1 MTPEDIQIR
10 LGRIVFWADSARSW
24 AEMAQLWAPMGPLA
38 DRPIADD
45 EYKTRLVRLRGAL
58 AQAAEALRAVEKY
71 KPAVL
76 IDGGDD
82 GWDL

>member
-1 MTPEDIQIR
+1 MTPEDVKIR
-10 LGRIVFWADSARSW
+10 LERIAFWADSARSW

-38 DRPIADD
+38 DRPQA
-45 EYKTRLVRLRGAL
+45 EGEFQTRLIRLRGAL